1 MQSDRKNSVELIF
14 VLQLT
19 KMLIN
24 IDTELVELTRNRRK
38 ILTELI
44 SMFKLINIQIVI
56 SRKIINDIFD
66 DLYEKSLKSTKF
78 LIKKLQIKNQWT
90 KKFHVKKFVS
100 SRRLRKR
107 FKKWIINDKNF
118 VKRNECFYV
127 SDDAVVKKKIIQKH
141 HNDLLSK
148 HFET

>member
-1 MQSDRKNSVELIF
+1 
-14 VLQLT
+14 
-19 KMLIN
+19 MLIN
-24 IDTELVELTRNRRK
+24 IDAELVELTRNRQK
-38 ILTELI
+38 ILTELT
-44 SMFKLINIQIVI
+44 SMFKLTDIQII
-56 SRKIINDIFD
+56 ILRKIINDISD
-66 DLYEKSLKSTKF
+66 DFYKKSLRSMKF
-78 LIKKLQIKNQWT
+78 LIKKFQTKDQWIKE
-90 KKFHVKKFVS
+90 FYVRKFVS
-100 SRRLRKR
+100 FRRLRKR